1 MLKGLFANL
10 NLAQKLSI
18 SFLTLA
24 LIPIVIVTAI
34 ASYNMY
40 NERMATVNQHNLYV
54 ARMKSDNINNILMN
68 QIQLME
74 ALSASLEAK
83 SMNPDQMIPLLQNG
97 VRHSPLI
104 GNMFICDLTGQQVAR
119 DSGNYVNVADRD
131 YVRAVMQEGKAYAFS
146 DAVISKAT
154 NRVMIIAAVPIKDE
168 AGNVVGAMASTFNM
182 DTLQKLLLEDT
193 NNLTDRQEIVFLTD
207 SKGNVMIH
215 PEEKFMQTLTN
226 WSSMEPVKAA
236 ASGKTEVCQYV
247 NGDNVD
253 SLAAS
258 ASVGNL
264 GWGIVV
270 ENSRSDVMSVIYN
283 AITTIAII
291 MIVLLALVVV
301 FARILANSFATPM
314 KELAEKSEL
323 MANGDLT
330 VRLNVESNDEIG
342 HAANAFNKMSCQMNE
357 VMSKISI
364 ASQQV
369 ASGSKNIADAGN
381 MLAKGASSQ
390 ASSVEELSASISE
403 INEQTKNNA
412 GNAEEANNLASDT
425 HTKANIGNQRMEEML
440 QAMVDINESSNNIAK
455 IIKVI
460 DEIAF
465 QTNIL
470 ALNAAVEAA
479 RAGQH
484 GKGFAVVA
492 EEVRNLAARSAEAAK
507 STTEII
513 QHSIDKVNAGTE
525 LAKGTA
531 QALHSIKESID
542 QVTVLVA
549 DIAQA
554 SQKQSSALQMLNQGV
569 LQVSNVV
576 QTNSST
582 AEESASA
589 SVELNAQAE
598 LLQEAVSKFKI

>member
-10 NLAQKLSI
+10 NLAKKLSI

-54 ARMKSDNINNILMN
+54 AQMKSDNIDNILMN

-74 ALSASLEAK
+74 ALSSSLEAK
-83 SMNPDQMIPLLQNG
+83 SMNSAQMVPLLQNG

-104 GNMFICDLTGQQVAR
+104 ANMFICDLTGNQVAR

-131 YVRAVMQEGKAYAFS
+131 YVRAVMQEGKDYAFS

-154 NRVMIIAAVPIKDE
+154 NKVMIIAAVPIKDE
-168 AGNVVGAMASTFNM
+168 SGKVIGAMASTFNM

-215 PEEKFMQTLTN
+215 PEEKFVQTLTN
-226 WSSMEPVKAA
+226 WSGMEPVQAA
-236 ASGKTEVCQYV
+236 ASGKAQVCQYV

-253 SLAAS
+253 SMAAS
-258 ASVGNL
+258 APVGNL

-283 AITTIAII
+283 AITEIAII

-301 FARILANSFATPM
+301 FARILANSFAAPM

-342 HAANAFNKMSCQMNE
+342 QAANAFNKMSCQMNE

-412 GNAEEANNLASDT
+412 GNAEEANNLASET

-525 LAKGTA
+525 LAKATA
-531 QALHSIKESID
+531 QALRSIKESID
-542 QVTVLVA
+542 QVTGLVA

>member
-83 SMNPDQMIPLLQNG
+83 SMNPTQMIPLLQNG

>member
-1 MLKGLFANL
+1 
-10 NLAQKLSI
+10 
-18 SFLTLA
+18 
-24 LIPIVIVTAI
+24 
-34 ASYNMY
+34 
-40 NERMATVNQHNLYV
+40 
-54 ARMKSDNINNILMN
+54 
-68 QIQLME
+68 
-74 ALSASLEAK
+74 
-83 SMNPDQMIPLLQNG
+83 
-97 VRHSPLI
+97 
-104 GNMFICDLTGQQVAR
+104 MFICDLTGNQVAR

-154 NRVMIIAAVPIKDE
+154 NKVMIIAAVPIKDE
-168 AGNVVGAMASTFNM
+168 AGNVIGAMASTFNM

-215 PEEKFMQTLTN
+215 PEEKFVQTLTN

-236 ASGKTEVCQYV
+236 DSGKTEVCQYV

-258 ASVGNL
+258 APVGNL

-283 AITTIAII
+283 AVTTIAII

-531 QALHSIKESID
+531 QALRSIKESID